1 MTEKTEP
8 KGRPTPKRS
17 VAGKRRS
24 GPVAPPPT
32 NRREAAK
39 ALRVKQAENR
49 QRIKDGTARGDETA
63 MLPRD
68 AGPVRRLV
76 RDTVDGRRTLGWLL
90 LPTAG
95 VVFVANFISL
105 TASAVAFNVWV
116 VALLVVG
123 GDMVVTGRRISA
135 VLKLNYP
142 AEKRRPLVI
151 YGLLRTTQFSRFRR
165 PPPTVRP
172 AGRKKS

>member
-8 KGRPTPKRS
+8 KGRPTPKRN
-17 VAGKRRS
+17 VAGKRRT

-49 QRIKDGTARGDETA
+49 QRIKDGTARGDDTA

-76 RDTVDGRRTLGWLL
+76 RDIVDGRRTLGWLL

-105 TASAVAFNVWV
+105 SASAVAFNIWV
-116 VALLVVG
+116 IALLVVSI
-123 GDMVVTGRRISA
+123 DMVLTGRKISEA
-135 VLKLNYP
+135 LKQKYP

-172 AGRKKS
+172 AGRKKA

>member
-8 KGRPTPKRS
+8 KGRPTPKRN
-17 VAGKRRS
+17 VAGKRRT

-49 QRIKDGTARGDETA
+49 QRIKDGTARGDDSA
-63 MLPRD
+63 MLARD

-105 TASAVAFNVWV
+105 SASAVAFNIWV
-116 VALLVVG
+116 IALLVVSV
-123 GDMVVTGRRISA
+123 DTVLTGRKISA
-135 VLKLNYP
+135 ALKQKYP
-142 AEKRRPLVI
+142 AEKRRPLVV
-151 YGLLRTTQFSRFRR
+151 YGLLRTTQFARFRR

-172 AGRKKS
+172 AGRKKA

>member
-8 KGRPTPKRS
+8 KGRPTPKRNI
-17 VAGKRRS
+17 AGKRRT

-39 ALRVKQAENR
+39 ALRFKQAENR
-49 QRIKDGTARGDETA
+49 QRIKDGTARGDDTA

-105 TASAVAFNVWV
+105 SASAVAFNIWII
-116 VALLVVG
+116 ALLVVSI
-123 GDMVVTGRRISA
+123 DMVLTGRKISEA
-135 VLKLNYP
+135 LKEKYP

-172 AGRKKS
+172 AGRKKA